1 MTTVAGSE
9 ARAFSVDGMVVLGRD
24 AGRVDVH
31 LDHPAVSRRHVEL
44 TAGPAGVVAR
54 DLGSTNGVFVNGDR
68 IANAFPIGDGDS
80 LDVGLFRWI
89 LRGREF
95 VPWSP
100 SSDTR
105 IAARGLEKI
114 VRIDGV
120 DRQLLQP
127 LSIDAREGEF
137 TAILGPSGCG
147 KSTLIRLLS
156 GRSQPSVGA
165 VLYSGRD
172 LATHFDLL
180 KNSIAFVPQRET
192 LSDDLVLEDALSFTA
207 RLRLPA
213 DGTPSERQEAIEAAL
228 ARVSLEPQRGQPI
241 GALSGGQRKRAALAN
256 ELLARPTV
264 LFLDEVTSGL
274 DEATDAEMMAL
285 FSELAD
291 QGVTVLCVTH
301 TVANVVDHCDR
312 LIVMA
317 VGGHVAYDGPPS
329 DASRWFGCPSLS
341 GVYPV
346 LASRTGEEWS
356 SRLEAAGRNLTAVDV
371 HGGGAAGG
379 ATRSH
384 SDRRWPLSQ
393 LPVLLQRDLAVTI
406 ADAKGLAFT
415 LGQALAIGILFWIA
429 FGSGRLGPAA
439 ELQFAFLLGV
449 SSFWLGCS
457 GGSKEI
463 VKERALF
470 ELERDVNLRIPD
482 YVLSKLMTLILIG
495 AAQVILMHGVIA
507 ATGVGVANIRE
518 LLALHL
524 FVVVVGSSL
533 GLLISSVSERDSQA
547 ATLVPMAL
555 IPQIMLSGAVVTDL
569 SSAAEVVAQ
578 ILVSVYWVYRIQS
591 SLFDVLDADVVVALG
606 VLGLHLVV
614 FLGLTMLVLAKSR
627 QQR

>member
-1 MTTVAGSE
+1 M
-9 ARAFSVDGMVVLGRD
+9 
-24 AGRVDVH
+24 
-31 LDHPAVSRRHVEL
+31 
-44 TAGPAGVVAR
+44 GV
-54 DLGSTNGVFVNGDR
+54 
-68 IANAFPIGDGDS
+68 
-80 LDVGLFRWI
+80 
-89 LRGREF
+89 
-95 VPWSP
+95 
-100 SSDTR
+100 
-105 IAARGLEKI
+105 
-114 VRIDGV
+114 
-120 DRQLLQP
+120 
-127 LSIDAREGEF
+127 
-137 TAILGPSGCG
+137 
-147 KSTLIRLLS
+147 
-156 GRSQPSVGA
+156 

-172 LATHFDLL
+172 LTAHFDLL
-180 KNSIAFVPQRET
+180 KHSIAFVPQRET
-192 LSDDLVLEDALSFTA
+192 LPDDLVLEEALSFTA

-213 DGTPSERQEAIEAAL
+213 DATSSERQEAIEAAL
-228 ARVSLEPQRGQPI
+228 ARVSLEPQRHKPI

-285 FSELAD
+285 FSELAG

-301 TVANVVDHCDR
+301 TVANVMDHCDR

-329 DASRWFGCPSLS
+329 DAPRWFGCRSLS

-356 SRLEAAGRNLTAVDV
+356 SRLEAGERNLTVVDL
-371 HGGGAAGG
+371 HGEGAAGG

-384 SDRRWPLSQ
+384 SDRRRPLSQ

-415 LGQALAIGILFWIA
+415 LGQALAIGIMFRLV
-429 FGSGRLGPAA
+429 FGAGRLGPAA

-470 ELERDVNLRIPD
+470 ELERAVNLRIPG
-482 YVLSKLMTLILIG
+482 YVLSKLATLMLIG

-507 ATGVGVANIRE
+507 VTGVEVANVPE
-518 LLALHL
+518 LLVLHL
-524 FVVVVGSSL
+524 FVVTVGSGL
-533 GLLISSVSERDSQA
+533 GLLISSLSERDSQA

-569 SSAAEVVAQ
+569 SSPAEMVAEGF
-578 ILVSVYWVYRIQS
+578 VSVYWAYRIQL
-591 SLFDVLDADVVVALG
+591 SLFDAIDTDVLTALG

-614 FLGLTMLVLAKSR
+614 FVGLTMLVLAKGDR
-627 QQR
+627 PGR